1 MRMRNAILFPGTV
14 FCKQYWFS
22 EEKAI
27 NFPRNRNQ
35 LPQPG
40 QLPDIINPQGIS
52 RERAE
57 YLYKEMGEFCRDGT
71 ENLVA
76 PPV

>member
-1 MRMRNAILFPGTV
+1 MV

-27 NFPRNRNQ
+27 NLLRNRNQ

-40 QLPDIINPQGIS
+40 QLPEIVSPQGIS

-57 YLYKEMGEFCRDGT
+57 YLYKEIREFCRDGT

-76 PPV
+76 PPVSD